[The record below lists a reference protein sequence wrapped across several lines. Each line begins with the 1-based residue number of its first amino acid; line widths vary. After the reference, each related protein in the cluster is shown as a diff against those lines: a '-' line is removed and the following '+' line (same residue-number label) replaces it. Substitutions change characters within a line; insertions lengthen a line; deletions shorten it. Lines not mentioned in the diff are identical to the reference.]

1 MKVNIK
7 LLLDK
12 DTFLNLNS
20 DFFNMIDIRFP
31 GKNRIEIM
39 LPDTNL
45 SGILIKNMQCA
56 IEFPE
61 KSHMGVIRSIAKRNG
76 NVILTCAF
84 TGLADFSDAQKE
96 TVRREFSHAAFGNTK
111 I

>member
-1 MKVNIK
+1 
-7 LLLDK
+7 
-12 DTFLNLNS
+12 
-20 DFFNMIDIRFP
+20 MIDIRFP

-56 IEFPE
+56 IEFPG
-61 KSHMGVIRSIAKRNG
+61 KSHKGAIKSIINRNG
-76 NVILTCAF
+76 NVRLTCVF
-84 TGLADFSDAQKE
+84 PGLTEFSDAEKE
-96 TVRREFSHAAFGNTK
+96 VVRREFSHAAFGKMK